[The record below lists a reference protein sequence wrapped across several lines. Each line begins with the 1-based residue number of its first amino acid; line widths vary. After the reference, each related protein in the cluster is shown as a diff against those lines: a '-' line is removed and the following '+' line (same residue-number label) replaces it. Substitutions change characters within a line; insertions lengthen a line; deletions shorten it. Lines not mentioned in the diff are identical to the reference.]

1 MSKKPCQSGSQRR
14 RLRES
19 DIQGLK
25 YLQSLQPLLQRL
37 RPVGTTRDR
46 AGNRQLF
53 MDQYC
58 ALILLF
64 LFNPVVRS
72 LRGLQQASELR
83 NVQRKLKVSRA
94 SLGSLSEA
102 TEVFDPTLLREI
114 VHELAQQVRPLRQ
127 AGQGTLAARLMAVD
141 GTVLPTLATIAKA
154 AYLKD
159 KNGNWKAAW
168 RLHTHFDIDRH
179 VPTQIE
185 VTSARN
191 GGDTS
196 EKQVFRRTLASDHC
210 YVIDRGYVEFKLF
223 NEIHD
228 IGSSYVCR
236 LQDKSNFDN
245 VVEER
250 QLSDAARQAHV
261 LRDMV
266 VKLGASNKKDR
277 ARPTHPVRVILVQ
290 TTPHEKRGG
299 RKGGT
304 AGPPSDGTLRIAT
317 NLLDVPA
324 EVIAAIYQQ
333 RWLIEIFFR
342 FFKHILGCRHLLSHD
357 PVGIEIQAYC
367 AIIACLLISLWTG
380 RKPTLRTFEMLCLYF
395 QGWAQ
400 EDELLA
406 HLKKLQSHHA

>member
-1 MSKKPCQSGSQRR
+1 MADSCQTGSGERP
-14 RLRES
+14 LREA

-25 YLQSLQPLLQRL
+25 YLQSLVPLLERL
-37 RPVGTTRDR
+37 HPVGAARDR
-46 AGNRQLF
+46 AGNRRLF

-64 LFNPVVRS
+64 LFNPLVRT

-83 NVQRKLKVSRA
+83 NVQSKLQVSRA

-102 TEVFDPTLLREI
+102 TEVFDPALLRQI
-114 VHELAQQVRPLRQ
+114 VRELAAQVRPLRS
-127 AGQGTLAARLMAVD
+127 AGQGHLAARLVAVD
-141 GTVLPTLATIAKA
+141 GTVIKTLATIAEA

-159 KNGNWKAAW
+159 KNGRWQSAW

-179 VPTQIE
+179 VPTSVE

-191 GGDTS
+191 GGATS
-196 EKQVFRRTLASDHC
+196 EKQALRRQLQADHC
-210 YVIDRGYVEFKLF
+210 YVMDRGYAEFKLF
-223 NEIHD
+223 NAIVAAS
-228 IGSSYVCR
+228 SSYVCR
-236 LQDKSNFDN
+236 VQDHSNLED

-250 QLSDAARQAHV
+250 PLTEAARQARV
-261 LRDMV
+261 LRDIV
-266 VKLGASNKKDR
+266 VQLGASNKQDR
-277 ARPTHPVRVILVQ
+277 ERPTHPVRVILVQ
-290 TTPHEKRGG
+290 TTPHARRGG

-304 AGPPSDGTLRIAT
+304 AGPPSDGILRIAT

-342 FFKHILGCRHLLSHD
+342 FFKHILGCRHLLSQD
-357 PVGIEIQAYC
+357 PVGIEIQTYC

-380 RKPTLRTFEMLCLYF
+380 RKPTLRTYEMLCFYF
-395 QGWAQ
+395 QGWAE

-406 HLKKLQSHHA
+406 HLEKLQPHTP

>member
-1 MSKKPCQSGSQRR
+1 MSKKAGQKVDRP
-14 RLRES
+14 REA

-25 YLQSLQPLLQRL
+25 YLHSLRPLLTRL
-37 RPVGTTRDR
+37 RPVGTTRDH
-46 AGNRQLF
+46 AGNRRLF

-72 LRGLQQASELR
+72 LRGLQQASQLR

-102 TEVFDPTLLREI
+102 TEVFDPTLLRE
-114 VHELAQQVRPLRQ
+114 VVRELAAQVRPLRQ
-127 AGQGTLAARLMAVD
+127 TGQGTLAARLVAVD
-141 GTVLPTLATIAKA
+141 GTVIQTLATIAEA
-154 AYLKD
+154 TYHKD
-159 KNGNWKAAW
+159 KNGDWKSAW

-179 VPTQIE
+179 VPTHFE

-191 GGDTS
+191 GGGSS
-196 EKQVFRRTLASDHC
+196 EKQVLRRQLAPDHC
-210 YVIDRGYVEFKLF
+210 YVMDRGYAEFKLF
-223 NEIHD
+223 NEIHA

-236 LQDKSNFDN
+236 LQDQSNFDD

-250 QLSDAARQAHV
+250 QLSDAAREAHV

-266 VKLGASNKKDR
+266 VRLGASNKKDR

-304 AGPPSDGTLRIAT
+304 AGPASDGTLRIAT
-317 NLLDVPA
+317 NLLDVPS

>member
-1 MSKKPCQSGSQRR
+1 MSKKAGQTVDRP
-14 RLRES
+14 RES

-25 YLQSLQPLLQRL
+25 YLQSLRPLLQRL
-37 RPVGTTRDR
+37 RPVGTTRDQ
-46 AGNRQLF
+46 AGNRRLF

-64 LFNPVVRS
+64 LFNPLVRS

-102 TEVFDPTLLREI
+102 TEVFDPTLLRE
-114 VHELAQQVRPLRQ
+114 VVRELAAQVRPLRQ
-127 AGQGTLAARLMAVD
+127 AGQGTLAARLVAVD
-141 GTVLPTLATIAKA
+141 GTVLQTLSTIVQAS
-154 AYLKD
+154 YHKD
-159 KNGNWKAAW
+159 KNGDWKSAW

-179 VPTQIE
+179 VPTRIE

-191 GGDTS
+191 GGGNS
-196 EKQVFRRTLASDHC
+196 EKQVLRRKLEPDHC
-210 YVIDRGYVEFKLF
+210 YVMDRGYAEFQLF

-236 LQDKSNFDN
+236 LQDKSNFDD

-250 QLSDAARQAHV
+250 ELSDAAREAHV

-266 VKLGASNKKDR
+266 VRLGASNRRGR
-277 ARPTHPVRVILVQ
+277 ARPTHPVRVILIA

-304 AGPPSDGTLRIAT
+304 AGPSSDGTLRIAT

-324 EVIAAIYQQ
+324 EVLAAIYQQ

-380 RKPTLRTFEMLCLYF
+380 RKPTLRTYEMLGLYF

-406 HLKKLQSHHA
+406 HLEKLQLHHA

>member
-1 MSKKPCQSGSQRR
+1 MSESCQTGSGERP
-14 RLRES
+14 LRES

-25 YLQSLQPLLQRL
+25 YLQSLVPLLERL
-37 RPVGTTRDR
+37 RAVGTARDR
-46 AGNRQLF
+46 AGNRQLH

-72 LRGLQQASELR
+72 LRSLQQASQLR
-83 NVQRKLKVSRA
+83 NVQSKLKVSRA

-102 TEVFDPTLLREI
+102 TEVFDPALLREI
-114 VHELAQQVRPLRQ
+114 VGELATQVSPLRKV
-127 AGQGTLAARLMAVD
+127 GHDTLAAQLVAVD
-141 GTVLPTLATIAKA
+141 GTVIKTLATIAEA

-159 KNGNWKAAW
+159 KNGRWQSAW

-185 VTSARN
+185 VTAARN

-196 EKQVFRRTLASDHC
+196 EKQVLRKQLAPDHC
-210 YVIDRGYVEFKLF
+210 YVMDRGYAEFKLF

-236 LQDKSNFDN
+236 LQDKSNFDD
-245 VVEER
+245 VLEER
-250 QLSDAARQAHV
+250 ELSDAARQAHV
-261 LRDMV
+261 LRDIV
-266 VKLGASNKKDR
+266 VQLGASNKPDR
-277 ARPTHPVRVILVQ
+277 PRPTHPVRVILVQ

-324 EVIAAIYQQ
+324 EVIAAIYHH

-380 RKPTLRTFEMLCLYF
+380 RKPTLRTYEMICLYF

-406 HLKKLQSHHA
+406 HLEKLKPHAP

>member
-1 MSKKPCQSGSQRR
+1 MANSCQTGSGERP
-14 RLRES
+14 LRER

-25 YLQSLQPLLQRL
+25 YLQSLAPLLERL
-37 RPVGTTRDR
+37 RPVGTARDR

-72 LRGLQQASELR
+72 LRSLQQASQLR
-83 NVQRKLKVSRA
+83 NVQSKLKVSRA

-102 TEVFDPTLLREI
+102 TEVFDPALLREI
-114 VHELAQQVRPLRQ
+114 VGELAAQVRPLRKV
-127 AGQGTLAARLMAVD
+127 GQDTLAARLVAVD
-141 GTVLPTLATIAKA
+141 GTVIKTLATIAEA

-159 KNGNWKAAW
+159 KNGRSQSAW
-168 RLHTHFDIDRH
+168 RLHTHFDIDCH

-191 GGDTS
+191 GGATS
-196 EKQVFRRTLASDHC
+196 EKQVLRRQLEPDHC
-210 YVIDRGYVEFKLF
+210 YVKDRGYAEFKLF

-236 LQDKSNFDN
+236 LQDKSNLDD

-250 QLSDAARQAHV
+250 ELSDAAREAQV
-261 LRDMV
+261 LRDV
-266 VKLGASNKKDR
+266 VVQLGASNKKNR
-277 ARPTHPVRVILVQ
+277 PRPTHPVRVILVQ
-290 TTPHEKRGG
+290 TTPHVKRGG

-304 AGPPSDGTLRIAT
+304 AGPPSDGILRIAT

-324 EVIAAIYQQ
+324 EVIAAIYHH

-342 FFKHILGCRHLLSHD
+342 FFKHILGCRHLLSQD

-380 RKPTLRTFEMLCLYF
+380 RKPTLRTYEMICLYL
-395 QGWAQ
+395 QGWAE
-400 EDELLA
+400 EDELLS
-406 HLKKLQSHHA
+406 HLEKLKPHAP

>member
-1 MSKKPCQSGSQRR
+1 MSKKAGQKADRP
-14 RLRES
+14 REA

-25 YLQSLQPLLQRL
+25 YLHSLRPLLTRL
-37 RPVGTTRDR
+37 RPVGTTRDH
-46 AGNRQLF
+46 AGNRRLF

-72 LRGLQQASELR
+72 LRGLQQASQLR

-102 TEVFDPTLLREI
+102 TEVFDPTLLRE
-114 VHELAQQVRPLRQ
+114 VVRELAAQVRPLRQ
-127 AGQGTLAARLMAVD
+127 TGQGTLAARLVAVD
-141 GTVLPTLATIAKA
+141 GTVIQTLATIAEA
-154 AYLKD
+154 AYHKD
-159 KNGNWKAAW
+159 KNGQWKSAW

-179 VPTQIE
+179 VPTRIE

-191 GGDTS
+191 GGGTS
-196 EKQVFRRTLASDHC
+196 EKQVLRRQLAPDHC
-210 YVIDRGYVEFKLF
+210 YVMDRGYAEFQLF
-223 NEIHD
+223 NEIHA

-236 LQDKSNFDN
+236 LQDQSNFDD

-250 QLSDAARQAHV
+250 QLSDAAREAHV

-266 VKLGASNKKDR
+266 VRLGASNKKDR

-304 AGPPSDGTLRIAT
+304 AGPASDGTLRIAT
-317 NLLDVPA
+317 NLLDVPS